1 MLAVEE
7 QAFAGHGRDSVQQH
21 VVAVSRSSGSR
32 SSVGRCTRF
41 TARTRPLGHQRG
53 RGVPAQRAVRRQRPH
68 APGSRT
74 GTPSASRRCRRR
86 RAAGRRGCR
95 RPRRPDR
102 RRPGRGRSTRSSR
115 RPAARSSGG
124 SRRAGRPA
132 GRRAAGRRRA
142 GRRAGSRAADTSG
155 RPTATRCALCTT
167 RRTSSRPNRGSPSA
181 AAPAACRVAIAE
193 PSRPIAA
200 ASAGPVSWPHSTPG
214 IGCSTSTVRAS
225 DRPSGTGA
233 AIAAGAEHGRG
244 PGVPVGPLDHVDR
257 ARRVGLGVAHRR
269 TGRVERAERGGPLGG
284 VLDQLAGDPAGRQRG
299 QLRAGG
305 EQVGQPAQPPV
316 GREGPPDRVQ
326 RRVVPDPGAGRLP
339 VRGRALAGP
348 ERPYREQ
355 LALAVRDQ
363 PVGHPQALAD
373 PVLHPDQLAAG
384 HVPAEQPARGARR
397 PRPGPAAG
405 PGPAAP
411 RPEPGRAARRRSA
424 RPLPVRVL
432 PCRLQRTVS
441 TPMPGRSTR
450 TVTAPPAQSAVT
462 EASWRPAAAR

>member
-7 QAFAGHGRDSVQQH
+7 QAVAGHGPTPFSSTSS
-21 VVAVSRSSGSR
+21 AVSRSSGSR

-53 RGVPAQRAVRRQRPH
+53 RGVPAQRARP
-68 APGSRT
+68 AAAVARPGSRT
-74 GTPSASRRCRRR
+74 GTPSAARRCRRR

-102 RRPGRGRSTRSSR
+102 RRPGRGRSTRSTSPASSAFLGWQSPCSATCGPPGGGPSASR
-115 RPAARSSGG
+115 SA
-124 SRRAGRPA
+124 SRIA
-132 GRRAAGRRRA
+132 
-142 GRRAGSRAADTSG
+142 AADTSG

-233 AIAAGAEHGRG
+233 ANPPAPPPAAEHGRD

-257 ARRVGLGVAHRR
+257 ARRVRLGVAHRR
-269 TGRVERAERGGPLGG
+269 AGRVERAERGGPLGG

-326 RRVVPDPGAGRLP
+326 RRVGPDPGAGRLP
-339 VRGRALAGP
+339 VRG
-348 ERPYREQ
+348 
-355 LALAVRDQ
+355 
-363 PVGHPQALAD
+363 
-373 PVLHPDQLAAG
+373 
-384 HVPAEQPARGARR
+384 
-397 PRPGPAAG
+397 PRS
-405 PGPAAP
+405 
-411 RPEPGRAARRRSA
+411 GRAGT
-424 RPLPVRVL
+424 PVR
-432 PCRLQRTVS
+432 
-441 TPMPGRSTR
+441 
-450 TVTAPPAQSAVT
+450 
-462 EASWRPAAAR
+462 